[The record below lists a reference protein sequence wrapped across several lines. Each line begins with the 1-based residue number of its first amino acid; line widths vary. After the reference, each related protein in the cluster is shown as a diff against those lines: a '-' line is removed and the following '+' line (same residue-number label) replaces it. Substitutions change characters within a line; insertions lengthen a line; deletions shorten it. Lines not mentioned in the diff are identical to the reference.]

1 MDVSGSHVPPA
12 PPLPPVPPF
21 PAVHESDQR
30 VEQLLDGYERTKGP
44 DQKGKLGDSQ
54 WKPTQTQMDQR
65 DLNGTRAHEL
75 SPSEAREVWL
85 EREVQS
91 LRSVLDR
98 MADQT
103 SFKSSP
109 YWSQGFQSGVSNQV
123 SGMRASGNRD
133 DTRAQHSLS
142 SAFEIPHDNRA
153 QHSSSGVADLLHGAR
168 VLNGASSAPALPH
181 DGRAL
186 QETGSGAFNV
196 PHDGRALQETGS
208 GAFNVPHDGRALH
221 GSGSGAFNVPRD
233 GRALHGSGSGASQVP
248 HDARASQAFSSA
260 FGVCPGDRASS
271 MEKSQYDGDR
281 LLASSTRRGVS
292 KGHRAMVLCMEH
304 GRTLVVGE

>member
-1 MDVSGSHVPPA
+1 MGSVHGAPRETGSDDLKLALEKEMFEYLREQNLQLKAEDERLKQGRQHGSEHSEHGHGVSSTSWSEVGGDGSSTLNGAGMKGCSTPRKNKLLDGAYRFTPNGTRAPDTSPPMDVSGSHVPPA

-44 DQKGKLGDSQ
+44 DQKGKLGDRQ
-54 WKPTQTQMDQR
+54 WKPTQAQIDQR

-123 SGMRASGNRD
+123 SGMR
-133 DTRAQHSLS
+133 
-142 SAFEIPHDNRA
+142 
-153 QHSSSGVADLLHGAR
+153 GV
-168 VLNGASSAPALPH
+168 
-181 DGRAL
+181 GR
-186 QETGSGAFNV
+186 S
-196 PHDGRALQETGS
+196 
-208 GAFNVPHDGRALH
+208 
-221 GSGSGAFNVPRD
+221 
-233 GRALHGSGSGASQVP
+233 
-248 HDARASQAFSSA
+248 
-260 FGVCPGDRASS
+260 
-271 MEKSQYDGDR
+271 
-281 LLASSTRRGVS
+281 
-292 KGHRAMVLCMEH
+292 
-304 GRTLVVGE
+304 